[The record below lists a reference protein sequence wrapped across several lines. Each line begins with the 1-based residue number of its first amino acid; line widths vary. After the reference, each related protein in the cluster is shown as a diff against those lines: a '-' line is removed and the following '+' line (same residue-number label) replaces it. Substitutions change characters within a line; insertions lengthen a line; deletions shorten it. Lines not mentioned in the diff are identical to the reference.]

1 MDGFILNMTDFVLYV
16 TGFVLNMTR
25 RTLTL
30 GSWPFAQGLAQ
41 EEKYPQIYT
50 VQRRRK
56 IVSLPKK
63 KYIVPSICGICLY
76 NSIET
81 LLFKIG

>member
-1 MDGFILNMTDFVLYV
+1 MTGYILSMDGFILNMTDFVLYV

-50 VQRRRK
+50 VQRR
-56 IVSLPKK
+56 KK
-63 KYIVPSICGICLY
+63 
-76 NSIET
+76 
-81 LLFKIG
+81 LFLCPRRNT